1 MESETADAEWKLSNA
16 TQRLQQLEQ
25 DVMALKD
32 KAQNVSQSAERTGR
46 DAASIRVVA
55 QEVQKVGPGVEDR
68 GRSAPSEPI

>member
-46 DAASIRVVA
+46 DAASIREVA
-55 QEVQKVGPGVEDR
+55 QEVQKVGAGVEDR
-68 GRSAPSEPI
+68 GRWAPSEPI